1 MMRVKYD
8 FKWKWHKIHNTF
20 TIILLNRANPKSI
33 YLIWLFE
40 NWKQRNSVE
49 KKKQHYI
56 TAFNNKLVSDIESTD
71 RVVLSNAKRK

>member
-8 FKWKWHKIHNTF
+8 FKWKWHRIHNTF
-20 TIILLNRANPKSI
+20 TIILLNRANPKSTSFD
-33 YLIWLFE
+33 YLKIE
-40 NWKQRNSVE
+40 NNEIVL

-71 RVVLSNAKRK
+71 CVVLSNAKRK